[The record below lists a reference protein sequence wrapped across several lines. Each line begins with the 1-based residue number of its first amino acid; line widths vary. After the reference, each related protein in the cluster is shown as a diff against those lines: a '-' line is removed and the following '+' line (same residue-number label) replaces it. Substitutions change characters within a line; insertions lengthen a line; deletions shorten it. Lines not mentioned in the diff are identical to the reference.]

1 MNGFPAELAFAAVL
15 VVTGVAGLVFA
26 ARRTPASAS
35 PASRGPS
42 GPSGRRGRR
51 GPSSRSVGIG
61 IAAAAWLASV
71 LFMTLRPGS
80 GSGRLLNLVPLRF
93 EGPASVVDA
102 VLNVGVFVPLGLLL
116 AAAAIR
122 LPATILI
129 GLLLTLG
136 IETGQYLSQVGRT
149 ADINDVLTN
158 TTGTILGWALG
169 AAVVQINRR
178 RLGEQ

>member
-26 ARRTPASAS
+26 ARRTPASAP

-42 GPSGRRGRR
+42 GPSGRR

>member
-35 PASRGPS
+35 RISPGPS
-42 GPSGRRGRR
+42 GPSGPS
-51 GPSSRSVGIG
+51 GPRSRSVGIG

-80 GSGRLLNLVPLRF
+80 GSGRLLNLVPMRF

-122 LPATILI
+122 LPATILS

>member
-42 GPSGRRGRR
+42 GRR